1 MHGPFREITIQYID
15 KSVIF
20 VLGMSV
26 SYIVLRSG
34 NSTYPWDT
42 CPCLPGARLTEYRRP
57 RPMEASAQR
66 QRRRPMAMETPAQAN
81 DLNAM

>member
-1 MHGPFREITIQYID
+1 MHGPFREISIQYID

-34 NSTYPWDT
+34 NSTYPW
-42 CPCLPGARLTEYRRP
+42 LSLH
-57 RPMEASAQR
+57 
-66 QRRRPMAMETPAQAN
+66 
-81 DLNAM
+81 

>member
-1 MHGPFREITIQYID
+1 MHGPFREITIPYIA

-34 NSTYPWDT
+34 NSTYPST
-42 CPCLPGARLTEYRRP
+42 TET
-57 RPMEASAQR
+57 SGKW
-66 QRRRPMAMETPAQAN
+66 RRRKWIFFV
-81 DLNAM
+81 

>member
-1 MHGPFREITIQYID
+1 MHGPFREITIPYIG

-34 NSTYPWDT
+34 ISTYPFSWGKNQWSVLR
-42 CPCLPGARLTEYRRP
+42 CSCFWNSHRIYCKMRIFGGYYI
-57 RPMEASAQR
+57 
-66 QRRRPMAMETPAQAN
+66 
-81 DLNAM
+81 

>member
-1 MHGPFREITIQYID
+1 MHGPFREITIPYIA

-34 NSTYPWDT
+34 NSTYPM
-42 CPCLPGARLTEYRRP
+42 
-57 RPMEASAQR
+57 PMPWHSFNYGR
-66 QRRRPMAMETPAQAN
+66 
-81 DLNAM
+81 

>member
-34 NSTYPWDT
+34 NSTYPVSVTKYNPLT
-42 CPCLPGARLTEYRRP
+42 CPIIAHITFSVFDSIFLSEHIIIDEML
-57 RPMEASAQR
+57 
-66 QRRRPMAMETPAQAN
+66 
-81 DLNAM
+81 LN

>member
-34 NSTYPWDT
+34 NSTYPVNGVIVAT
-42 CPCLPGARLTEYRRP
+42 LLKMGAKRRKTW
-57 RPMEASAQR
+57 M
-66 QRRRPMAMETPAQAN
+66 
-81 DLNAM
+81 

>member
-1 MHGPFREITIQYID
+1 MHGPFREITIPYIA

-34 NSTYPWDT
+34 NSTYPY
-42 CPCLPGARLTEYRRP
+42 LTGITLGGGGGV
-57 RPMEASAQR
+57 AIKWHQI
-66 QRRRPMAMETPAQAN
+66 
-81 DLNAM
+81 D